1 MNGFLLVEI
10 PGTQNYMQLVNVVFI
25 FKKIKVDDRK
35 KYKRFKPMCT
45 LTFTHTNKQTHTNT
59 HTHTHTHTHIL
70 ICHIGKIAE
79 V

>member
-1 MNGFLLVEI
+1 
-10 PGTQNYMQLVNVVFI
+10 
-25 FKKIKVDDRK
+25 
-35 KYKRFKPMCT
+35 MCA

-79 V
+79 VWCFGCVNV